1 MHRTR
6 EPDAGGGG
14 LAEAG
19 TGETWCRGTV
29 AASPRKGARDVCGW
43 SRRAWYVR
51 AVETEVAHGRGLRSG
66 PGCPDYGAG
75 RGRAGGALDTR
86 SGAPRPPMHGPLTPL
101 APRDA
106 CLPVLRAAVAL
117 LVVAPFRSFVVH
129 TRSVAR
135 WCVALQSWQ
144 NRGGVLL
151 SALSGFVAFQQTPG
165 PEINQLLRTTGPFF

>member
-1 MHRTR
+1 MSQPRKSERHRTR

-86 SGAPRPPMHGPLTPL
+86 SGAPRPPMHGTLTPL

-106 CLPVLRAAVAL
+106 CLPALRAAVAL

-129 TRSVAR
+129 TFSGTLV
-135 WCVALQSWQ
+135 
-144 NRGGVLL
+144 RGFAELAKQRRRVLL
-151 SALSGFVAFQQTPG
+151 SALSGFVAFQ
-165 PEINQLLRTTGPFF
+165 